1 MGELFELIGGVL
13 GSILV
18 LLLLVVPLIVVHEL
32 GHLLAARRRGI
43 AVEEFGIGFPPRVA
57 VLHRGART
65 LLTLNA
71 LPFGGFVRMAG
82 ATEGSSEPDG
92 WERASLTSKIIV
104 MLAGVVVN
112 LAVAFL
118 LMLAL
123 AGPLAER
130 GELLL
135 ADVQPGSPAANA
147 GIVAGERISSLNGVP
162 FDRFETPLAGLREA
176 AGREVQLTVID
187 DAGVSRDIT
196 LQLRTIE
203 EAAGQGVL
211 GISIADLLPAG
222 PLERPATD
230 VVRLAAVRTLDAG
243 MAILGGLA
251 EFVTAPFQSAEE
263 APALAGPVGIAVG
276 VAGAAE
282 RLGFSGLIQI
292 AALLSANL
300 AILNLLPIPPLD
312 GGRVAAL
319 ILRRLLGGERGR
331 RVEQALVTAGALAM
345 LLLFF
350 WITLG
355 DLGAVFGGGAR

>member
-1 MGELFELIGGVL
+1 MGDLFGLISGVL
-13 GSILV
+13 GPLLV
-18 LLLLVVPLIVVHEL
+18 LVVLVVPLIVVHEL
-32 GHLLAARRRGI
+32 GHLIAARRRGI

-57 VLHRGART
+57 VLYRGTRT

-82 ATEGSSEPDG
+82 ATEGSQEPDG
-92 WERASLTSKIIV
+92 WDRASLSSKIVV
-104 MLAGVVVN
+104 MLAGIMVN

-135 ADVQPGSPAANA
+135 ADVQPGSPADSA

-162 FDRFETPLAGLREA
+162 FDRFETPLVGLRES
-176 AGREVQLTVID
+176 AGREVRLTVLD
-187 DAGVSRDIT
+187 QAGASREIT
-196 LQLRTIE
+196 VRLRTME

-222 PLERPATD
+222 PLERPLVD
-230 VVRLAAVRTLDAG
+230 VVRLAAVRTIEAG
-243 MAILGGLA
+243 MAILGGL
-251 EFVTAPFQSAEE
+251 VDLITAPFQGAED
-263 APALAGPVGIAVG
+263 APALSGPVGIAVG

-282 RLGFSGLIQI
+282 RLGFSGFIQI

-300 AILNLLPIPPLD
+300 AILNVLPIPPLD

-319 ILRRLLGGERGR
+319 LLRRLLGGERGR

-355 DLGAVFGGGAR
+355 DLGTIFGGGT

>member
-1 MGELFELIGGVL
+1 MTELLALVGGVL
-13 GSILV
+13 GPFLV

-32 GHLLAARRRGI
+32 GHLAVARRRGI

-92 WERASLTSKIIV
+92 WERASLTSKVLV

-112 LAVAFL
+112 LLVAFA
-118 LMLAL
+118 LMFVL

-147 GIVAGERISSLNGVP
+147 GILPGERISSLNGVP
-162 FDRFETPLAGLREA
+162 FDRFETPLVGLREA
-176 AGREVQLTVID
+176 AGTDVQLTVLSS
-187 DAGVSRDIT
+187 ANVPREIT
-196 LQLRTIE
+196 LRLRTIE
-203 EAAGQGVL
+203 EAADQGVL

-222 PLERPATD
+222 PLERPVTD
-230 VVRLAAVRTLDAG
+230 VVRLAAERTIEAG
-243 MAILGGLA
+243 GVIIGGLA
-251 EFVTAPFQSAEE
+251 DLFSAPFRSAEE
-263 APALAGPVGIAVG
+263 GPALSGPVGIAVG

-282 RLGFSGLIQI
+282 RLGFSGLLQI

-319 ILRRLLGGERGR
+319 LLRRALGGERGR
-331 RVEQALVTAGALAM
+331 KVEQALVTAGALAM

-355 DLGAVFGGGAR
+355 DLATVFGGGA

>member
-1 MGELFELIGGVL
+1 MTELFALAGGIL
-13 GSILV
+13 GPLLV

-32 GHLLAARRRGI
+32 GHLAAARSRGI
-43 AVEEFGIGFPPRVA
+43 AVEEFGIGFPPRIA

-82 ATEGSSEPDG
+82 AAEGSDEPDG
-92 WERASLTSKIIV
+92 WERASLASKVIV

-112 LAVAFL
+112 LLVAFA
-118 LMLAL
+118 LMFAL

-130 GELLL
+130 GEVLL
-135 ADVQPGSPAANA
+135 ADVQPGSPAADA
-147 GIVAGERISSLNGVP
+147 GLLAGERITALDGVP
-162 FDRFETPLAGLREA
+162 FDRFEVPLAGLREA
-176 AGREVQLTVID
+176 AGREVRLTVRSETD
-187 DAGVSRDIT
+187 VTRDIS
-196 LQLRTIE
+196 LRLRTLE
-203 EAAGQGVL
+203 EAAGNGVL
-211 GISIADLLPAG
+211 GVSIADVLPAG
-222 PLERPATD
+222 PLERPLFD
-230 VVRLAAVRTLDAG
+230 VARLATERTLQAG
-243 MAILGGLA
+243 GAILGGLA
-251 EFVTAPFQSAEE
+251 DLVTAPLRPVEE

-282 RLGFSGLIQI
+282 RLGLSGLMQI

-312 GGRVAAL
+312 GGRVATML
-319 ILRRLLGGERGR
+319 LRRALGGERGR

-350 WITLG
+350 WITIG
-355 DLGAVFGGGAR
+355 DLALAFGGGSQ